1 MFSKASNAKKP
12 PGTDTLI
19 GQATKLEGQLDCDT
33 DLRIE
38 GTVKGD
44 VTCSRDVTIG
54 ETGIVESNMRA
65 ANVIIAGT
73 LNGDV
78 DVTGTLII
86 EQTGRLTGNT
96 SCSAFIIKE
105 GGHFNGTSRMSVE
118 AHDKQSAK
126 HGKAAKQRAAEAAM
140 ES

>member
-19 GQATKLEGQLDCDT
+19 GQATKLEGQLDCET

-44 VTCSRDVTIG
+44 VTSSRDVTIG
-54 ETGIVESNMRA
+54 ETGVVESNMRA

-73 LNGDV
+73 MNGDV
-78 DVTGTLII
+78 DATGMIVI
-86 EQTGRLTGNT
+86 EQTGRLNGNT
-96 SCSAFIIKE
+96 CCSAFIIKE

-118 AHDKQSAK
+118 ALDKQSGKA
-126 HGKAAKQRAAEAAM
+126 GKAAKQHAAEAAM